1 MKAGRIRPAA
11 IARTTLAAGR
21 AANGMRSLP
30 FGRGVFLQ
38 NAIRVFVIVVFFC
51 IFVRLKKSFIL
62 FLWIIN
68 PNRSLWSRH

>member
-1 MKAGRIRPAA
+1 MKAGPVRPAA

-38 NAIRVFVIVVFFC
+38 NAIRVFAIVVFF
-51 IFVRLKKSFIL
+51 V
-62 FLWIIN
+62 FLYD
-68 PNRSLWSRH
+68 

>member
-1 MKAGRIRPAA
+1 MKAGPVHPAA
-11 IARTTLAAGR
+11 IARKTLAADR

-38 NAIRVFVIVVFFC
+38 NAIRVFAIVVFLYFC
-51 IFVRLKKSFIL
+51 TIKKSFIL
-62 FLWIIN
+62 LWIIN